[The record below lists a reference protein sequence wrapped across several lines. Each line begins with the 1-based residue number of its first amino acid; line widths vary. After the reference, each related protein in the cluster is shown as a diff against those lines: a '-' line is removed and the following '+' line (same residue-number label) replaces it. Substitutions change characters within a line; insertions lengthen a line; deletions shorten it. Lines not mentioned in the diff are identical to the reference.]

1 MSEQTP
7 ATPATPARTV
17 GPVTTASAAGGAAAI
32 VLVYVV
38 ETLTGLDVPTLVEAA
53 AGLLLTVLGGWLVL
67 PGAGQRRA

>member
-1 MSEQTP
+1 MTE
-7 ATPATPARTV
+7 PATPARTV

-53 AGLLLTVLGGWLVL
+53 LGLLLTVAGGWAVK
-67 PGAGQRRA
+67 PGTGQRRA

>member
-1 MSEQTP
+1 MTEPVT
-7 ATPATPARTV
+7 TPARTV

-32 VLVYVV
+32 VLVYVA

-53 AGLLLTVLGGWLVL
+53 LGLLLTVAGGWLVL